1 MNLNQ
6 EGVSTHKV
14 RGEEESEFIFYKD
27 VCHGGDPQNLPST
40 RAQPPSLLEGEGGH
54 MRGKRSTNAAL
65 LDRAAHTLPTTAATA
80 LAVQPHSILPPPA
93 LGVTAS
99 SSSVVDGGALHA
111 GVDQEALCISFEV
124 EPEQTVGE
132 GATAEEE
139 EEEEEDEDL
148 WEDVDG
154 EPAPPSVSATEVKL
168 ERAEREAAEG
178 AASDAEEG
186 GAQGAESEVRC
197 V

>member
-139 EEEEEDEDL
+139 EEDEDL